1 MMHLRVRPV
10 MIRGRL
16 QDRSEVQE
24 RGPMSPFHQ
33 ERVLSVRHWTDRLFS
48 FRTTRTPSFRF
59 RSGQFVMM
67 GLQGD
72 GRPLLR
78 AYSLASAHYDDELE
92 FFSIKVPDG
101 PLTSRLQ
108 HLKEGDEVLI
118 GRKPT
123 GTLIVDNLKSGRTL
137 FLLGTGTGLAPFLSI
152 VRDPETYENFD
163 RIVVAHGVR
172 WIKDLAYGDC
182 LSDELPRDELIGD
195 IVREKLIYYPTVTRE
210 PFRNQGRI
218 SLALTS
224 DTLTQTLGLPPIDPA
239 HDRFMLCGS
248 PAMLADIRAIL
259 DAKGF
264 EEGNHGEP
272 GDYVI
277 EKAFVDK

>member
-1 MMHLRVRPV
+1 
-10 MIRGRL
+10 
-16 QDRSEVQE
+16 
-24 RGPMSPFHQ
+24 MSAFHH
-33 ERVLSVRHWTDRLFS
+33 ERVLSVHHWTDRLFS

-67 GLQGD
+67 GLEGD
-72 GRPLLR
+72 GKPLLR
-78 AYSLASAHYDDELE
+78 AYSLASAHYDDKLE
-92 FFSIKVPDG
+92 FFSIKVPGG

-108 HLKEGDEVLI
+108 HLKAGDEILV

-123 GTLIVDNLKSGRTL
+123 GTLVIDNLRAGKTL

-152 VRDPETYENFD
+152 VRDPEAYDKFD

-172 WIKDLAYGDC
+172 WIKDLAY
-182 LSDELPRDELIGD
+182 SDYLANDLPNDELIGEL
-195 IVREKLIYYPTVTRE
+195 VREKLVYYPTVTRE
-210 PFRNQGRI
+210 PFRHQGRL
-218 SLALTS
+218 SLALTTNAMT
-224 DTLTQTLGLPPIDPA
+224 DALGLPPIDPE

-259 DAKGF
+259 DARGF
-264 EEGNHGEP
+264 EEGNHGDP

-277 EKAFVDK
+277 EKAFVDR

>member
-1 MMHLRVRPV
+1 
-10 MIRGRL
+10 
-16 QDRSEVQE
+16 
-24 RGPMSPFHQ
+24 MSAYHQ

-48 FRTTRTPSFRF
+48 FRTTRAPAFRF

-67 GLQGD
+67 GLERD

-78 AYSLASAHYDDELE
+78 AYSLASAHYEGELE

-123 GTLIVDNLKSGRTL
+123 GTLIVDNLKPGRTL

-152 VRDPETYENFD
+152 VKDPEAYEKFE

-172 WIKDLAYGDC
+172 WIKDLAYSDFL
-182 LSDELPRDELIGD
+182 LSDLPNDELVGD
-195 IVREKLIYYPTVTRE
+195 IVSEKMIYYPTVTRE
-210 PFRNQGRI
+210 PFRNQGRL
-218 SLALTS
+218 SLALTT
-224 DTLTQTLGLPPIDPA
+224 DTLTRTLGLPPIDPA

-248 PAMLADIRAIL
+248 PAMLADLRAIL
-259 DAKGF
+259 DARGF

>member
-1 MMHLRVRPV
+1 
-10 MIRGRL
+10 
-16 QDRSEVQE
+16 
-24 RGPMSPFHQ
+24 MSQFHE
-33 ERVLSVRHWTDRLFS
+33 ERVLSVHHWTDRLFS
-48 FRTTRTPSFRF
+48 FRTTRAPSFRF

-67 GLQGD
+67 GLHGD
-72 GRPLLR
+72 KKPLLR
-78 AYSLASAHYDDELE
+78 AYSLASAPYVDELE
-92 FFSIKVPDG
+92 FFSIKVPNG

-123 GTLIVDNLKSGRTL
+123 GTLVLDNLKPGRTL

-152 VRDPETYENFD
+152 IKDPEAFERFE
-163 RIVVAHGVR
+163 RVVVAHGVR
-172 WIKDLAYGDC
+172 WIKDLAY
-182 LSDELPRDELIGD
+182 SDYIAGELPNDELIGEL
-195 IVREKLIYYPTVTRE
+195 VREKLVYYPTVTRE
-210 PFRNQGRI
+210 PFRNAGRL
-218 SLALTS
+218 SLALT
-224 DTLTQTLGLPPIDPA
+224 TNRLTETVGLPPIDPA

-248 PAMLADIRAIL
+248 SAMLGDLRAIL
-259 DAKGF
+259 GAGGF

>member
-1 MMHLRVRPV
+1 
-10 MIRGRL
+10 
-16 QDRSEVQE
+16 
-24 RGPMSPFHQ
+24 MSAFHH
-33 ERVLSVRHWTDRLFS
+33 ERVLSVRHWTERLFS

-67 GLQGD
+67 GLEG
-72 GRPLLR
+72 GGKPLLR

-108 HLKEGDEVLI
+108 HLREGDEVLI

-123 GTLIVDNLKSGRTL
+123 GTLVVDNLKAGRTL

-152 VRDPETYENFD
+152 IRDPEAYERFE

-172 WIKDLAYGDC
+172 WIKDLAYSDIIAGALPKDEFVGDM
-182 LSDELPRDELIGD
+182 
-195 IVREKLIYYPTVTRE
+195 VRRQLVYYPTVTRE
-210 PFRNQGRI
+210 PFRNQGRL
-218 SLALTS
+218 SLALTT
-224 DTLTQTLGLPPIDPA
+224 DRLTATVGLPAIDAA

-248 PAMLADIRAIL
+248 AAMLADLRAVL
-259 DAKGF
+259 DARGF
-264 EEGNHGEP
+264 KEGNHGEP

>member
-1 MMHLRVRPV
+1 
-10 MIRGRL
+10 
-16 QDRSEVQE
+16 
-24 RGPMSPFHQ
+24 MSAFHH
-33 ERVLSVRHWTDRLFS
+33 ERVLSVHHWTDRLFS
-48 FRTTRTPSFRF
+48 FRTTRTPTFRF

-67 GLQGD
+67 GLEGD
-72 GRPLLR
+72 GKPLLR
-78 AYSLASAHYDDELE
+78 AYSLASAHYDDQLE
-92 FFSIKVPDG
+92 FFSIKVPNG

-108 HLKEGDEVLI
+108 HLKEGDQVLI

-123 GTLIVDNLKSGRTL
+123 GTLVIDNLRPGRTL

-152 VRDPETYENFD
+152 VRDPEAYDKFD

-172 WIKDLAYGDC
+172 WAKDLAY
-182 LSDELPRDELIGD
+182 SDIIAEELPNDELIGEL
-195 IVREKLIYYPTVTRE
+195 VREKLLYYPTVTRE
-210 PFRNQGRI
+210 PFRHQGRL
-218 SLALTS
+218 SLALTTNRMTES
-224 DTLTQTLGLPPIDPA
+224 LGLPPIDPA

-248 PAMLADIRAIL
+248 PAMLADLRAIL
-259 DAKGF
+259 DARGF

>member
-1 MMHLRVRPV
+1 
-10 MIRGRL
+10 
-16 QDRSEVQE
+16 
-24 RGPMSPFHQ
+24 MSAFHH
-33 ERVLSVRHWTDRLFS
+33 ERVLRVHHWTDRLFS

-67 GLQGD
+67 GLEGD
-72 GRPLLR
+72 GKPLLR

-108 HLKEGDEVLI
+108 HLKEGDEILI

-123 GTLIVDNLKSGRTL
+123 GTLVVDNLKPGRTL

-152 VRDPETYENFD
+152 ARDPEAYDKFD

-172 WIKDLAYGDC
+172 WVKDLAY
-182 LSDELPRDELIGD
+182 SDYLMNDLPNDELIGEL
-195 IVREKLIYYPTVTRE
+195 VREKLLYYPTVTRE
-210 PFRNQGRI
+210 PFRHQGRL
-218 SLALTS
+218 SLALT
-224 DTLTQTLGLPPIDPA
+224 TNRMTEALGLPPIDA
-239 HDRFMLCGS
+239 ERDRFMLCGS
-248 PAMLADIRAIL
+248 PAMLADLRAIL

-264 EEGNHGEP
+264 EEGNHGEL

-277 EKAFVDK
+277 EKAFVDR

>member
-1 MMHLRVRPV
+1 
-10 MIRGRL
+10 
-16 QDRSEVQE
+16 
-24 RGPMSPFHQ
+24 MSAFHH
-33 ERVLSVRHWTDRLFS
+33 ERVLSVHHWTERLFS

-67 GLQGD
+67 GLEGD
-72 GRPLLR
+72 GKPLLR

-92 FFSIKVPDG
+92 FFSIKVPNG

-108 HLKEGDEVLI
+108 HLKEGDEILI

-123 GTLIVDNLKSGRTL
+123 GTLVIDNLKPGRTL

-152 VRDPETYENFD
+152 VRDPEAYDKFD

-172 WIKDLAYGDC
+172 WAKDLAY
-182 LSDELPRDELIGD
+182 SDYLTNDLPNDELIGEL
-195 IVREKLIYYPTVTRE
+195 IRGKLVYYPTVTRE
-210 PFRNQGRI
+210 PFRHRGRL

-224 DTLTQTLGLPPIDPA
+224 NAMTDALGLPPIDA
-239 HDRFMLCGS
+239 ERDRFMLCGS
-248 PAMLADIRAIL
+248 PAMLADLRAIL
-259 DAKGF
+259 DARGF
-264 EEGNHGEP
+264 EEGAHGEP

-277 EKAFVDK
+277 EKAFVDR

>member
-1 MMHLRVRPV
+1 
-10 MIRGRL
+10 
-16 QDRSEVQE
+16 
-24 RGPMSPFHQ
+24 MSPFHQ

-67 GLQGD
+67 GLEG
-72 GRPLLR
+72 GGKPLLR

-123 GTLIVDNLKSGRTL
+123 GTLIVDNLKPGRTL

-152 VRDPETYENFD
+152 ARDPEAYERFE

-172 WIKDLAYGDC
+172 WIKDLAYGDF
-182 LSDELPRDELIGD
+182 LANDLPRDEFVGD
-195 IVREKLIYYPTVTRE
+195 LVREKLIYYPTVTRE
-210 PFRNQGRI
+210 PFRNHGRL
-218 SLALTS
+218 SLALT
-224 DTLTQTLGLPPIDPA
+224 TGKLTETPGLPPVDA
-239 HDRFMLCGS
+239 AQDRFMLCGS
-248 PAMLADIRAIL
+248 PAMLADLRAIL
-259 DAKGF
+259 DARDF
-264 EEGNHGEP
+264 SEGNHGEP